1 MKNPRLFALLIALLL
16 GMGCQPGAAGRA
28 AGAQDLLD
36 PGLLRQDL
44 DYLRDAAV
52 RRHPRFHDQAPG
64 ADFVRAFQAVRDS
77 LDRPMTR
84 SDAFRELAR
93 VNPAFEDAHSLLL
106 PTFVREQAA
115 GEGGLFP
122 FVVRLDG
129 REQLRVEG
137 DWLDA
142 ASRRR
147 IESGATLRAINGE
160 PVARIL
166 QDLARYGH
174 GESEALRRRML
185 TVMFADWLA
194 AIKGWRGAFTLELE
208 RNGRT
213 FSLDIA
219 AGDAWA
225 PAPRSAAPDRPSLR
239 DLGGGIALLRL
250 PTFDVDQDPAG
261 YRAAVDEAF
270 ASLRQ
275 RGATALIL
283 DVRGNTGGQS
293 DAGARVIRYLIERPV
308 NQVSRARE
316 RLNEDNR
323 GLFGYKGRAGEM
335 REMDLSRD
343 GLIQPAPAAQ
353 RFCGRVVLLIDAM
366 TYSAGI
372 LFATTLQDH
381 GLATLIGEPT
391 GGHANQT
398 GNMEPVRLPHSGLVA
413 YLPAR
418 IFVRP
423 SGQAGAEPVRPD
435 IAIAGRGRE
444 GDALQAAIRHLQPG
458 DASRSPPQAGTCRG

>member
-1 MKNPRLFALLIALLL
+1 M
-16 GMGCQPGAAGRA
+16 
-28 AGAQDLLD
+28 
-36 PGLLRQDL
+36 
-44 DYLRDAAV
+44 
-52 RRHPRFHDQAPG
+52 
-64 ADFVRAFQAVRDS
+64 
-77 LDRPMTR
+77 
-84 SDAFRELAR
+84 
-93 VNPAFEDAHSLLL
+93 
-106 PTFVREQAA
+106 
-115 GEGGLFP
+115 
-122 FVVRLDG
+122 
-129 REQLRVEG
+129 
-137 DWLDA
+137 
-142 ASRRR
+142 
-147 IESGATLRAINGE
+147 
-160 PVARIL
+160 
-166 QDLARYGH
+166 
-174 GESEALRRRML
+174 
-185 TVMFADWLA
+185 
-194 AIKGWRGAFTLELE
+194 
-208 RNGRT
+208 
-213 FSLDIA
+213 
-219 AGDAWA
+219 
-225 PAPRSAAPDRPSLR
+225 
-239 DLGGGIALLRL
+239 
-250 PTFDVDQDPAG
+250 
-261 YRAAVDEAF
+261 
-270 ASLRQ
+270 
-275 RGATALIL
+275 
-283 DVRGNTGGQS
+283 
-293 DAGARVIRYLIERPV
+293 
-308 NQVSRARE
+308 SRARE

-444 GDALQAAIRHLQPG
+444 GDALEAAIRYLQPG